1 MAERSE
7 TTHEEQGAKH
17 GKKVRIGSREALAD
31 AEARLARVEL
41 AIADGED
48 KFEEVS
54 QRIEELDKG
63 KEELREAMQGA
74 LNLTLDKCL
83 GQVKTLEETF
93 KAEIV
98 ALKEEL
104 VRVTDE
110 LTLCKKVIAQG
121 GHVEVTPTPSKLD
134 IPKPKFYKGARNAK
148 ELDNFLWGMEQYF
161 KALGITED
169 ASKIDTATLYLDD
182 TARMWW
188 RRRQGDVE
196 KGTCTINTWAEFKK
210 ELKLQFY
217 PVNAEEEA
225 RAKLRRLQH
234 KGTIRDYVK
243 DFTEVLLEIPDYPDK
258 EAFFAFVDGLQNWV
272 KMEIQRRGA
281 QDFATTISVAES
293 LIDFKKPDKPKT
305 KDKGGKGKSGGEGNQ
320 SKIGS
325 YKPETSKG
333 SKEFKSGEKPPLKCF
348 LCEGPHRAR
357 DCPKKAKLSALV
369 KESEER
375 EQEEAKVEM
384 PENGRNGRMFVEAKA
399 GDRVTKALVDCGAS
413 HNFLQV
419 EEARRLGIHY
429 KDERGWLKAVNS
441 DPTEIFGVAQGNT
454 VSLGEWTGPV
464 DFFVVTMDDYPI
476 VLGMEFLDKVKA
488 VLVPFA
494 NTMCILEEGNTCMVP
509 LEREAKLKA
518 KSISAMQLAKGMKKA
533 QPTYVAAIKEQ
544 EDPLLGSVPEK
555 VQKEGLEHDPQA
567 KSLMEMAS
575 QGKTCRFWLEDG
587 VLMTKGNRTYIPKW
601 QGLRREIIKECR
613 DSKWA
618 GHPGV
623 RRTLALVERAYYW
636 PQMRDDIEL
645 TNQKDWAKLLH
656 IAQFSY
662 NLQKSESAGASP
674 FEIAMGQQPM
684 TPHTLAVGYTGPSP
698 AAFKFAKGWHEKS
711 DMARAYLAKSS
722 KRMKKWADT
731 KRRHLEFEEGDL
743 VMVKLLPHQTRR
755 FAKLH
760 KGLVRRYEGPFPVEK
775 RISKLAYRLV
785 LPSHLEM
792 HPVFHVSLLKPYH
805 KDMEDSSQDETRRAQ
820 TAITEV
826 PERDVE
832 EILAHRIVPRR
843 GSHSSYVE
851 YLVKWKGAPDSEAS
865 WEHELTLWNFKD
877 LIEAYKQEATRT
889 SPD

>member
-1 MAERSE
+1 MSERSE
-7 TTHEEQGAKH
+7 TTHEEQGVKH
-17 GKKVRIGSREALAD
+17 GKKVRTGSREALAD

-48 KFEEVS
+48 KFEEVN

-98 ALKEEL
+98 ALKAEL

-148 ELDNFLWGMEQYF
+148 ELDNFLWGVEQYF

-169 ASKIDTATLYLDD
+169 ASKIDTATLYLYD

-210 ELKLQFY
+210 ELKQQFY

-281 QDFATTISVAES
+281 QDLATAISVAES
-293 LIDFKKPDKPKT
+293 LIEFKKPDKLKT

-320 SKIGS
+320 SKTGL
-325 YKPETSKG
+325 YKPESSKG

-375 EQEEAKVEM
+375 EQEEAKVSSLQLLSAIKAKVEM

-399 GDRVTKALVDCGAS
+399 GDRVTKSLVDCGAS

-419 EEARRLGIHY
+419 EEARKLGIHY

-441 DPTEIFGVAQGNT
+441 DPIDIFGVARGIT

-533 QPTYVAAIKEQ
+533 QPTYVAAIKEE
-544 EDPLLGSVPEK
+544 EDPLLGSVPER
-555 VQKEGLEHDPQA
+555 VQKTDASDFALGGV
-567 KSLMEMAS
+567 LMQDRHPVAYES
-575 QGKTCRFWLEDG
+575 RKTRRFWLEDG

-601 QGLRREIIKECR
+601 QGLRREIIKECHN
-613 DSKWA
+613 SKWA

-645 TNQKDWAKLLH
+645 YRVNGSKSIRD
-656 IAQFSY
+656 SY
-662 NLQKSESAGASP
+662 
-674 FEIAMGQQPM
+674 GQQPM

-711 DMARAYLAKSS
+711 DMARAYLAKAT

-731 KRRHLEFEEGDL
+731 KRRPLEFEEGHL
-743 VMVKLLPHQTRR
+743 VMVKLLPHQTQR

-775 RISKLAYRLV
+775 RIGKLAYRLV

-805 KDMEDSSQDETRRAQ
+805 KDMEDPSRGETRRAP

-832 EILAHRIVPRR
+832 EVLAHRVVPRR

-877 LIEAYKQEATRT
+877 LIEAYKQEAPRT